1 MEWVKVIVLL
11 IIGLVLI
18 IKGGDFFVDS
28 ASWIAEVSG
37 IPKLIVGA
45 TVVSFATTLPELLVS
60 VFSAAKYDAIT
71 NPGAVDLC
79 VGNAVGSVTANTGLI
94 LAISL
99 LCMPSIIKRSD
110 YLVKAI
116 LLISAISVMTIFC
129 WNGSLSIVGS
139 IILIIIFALAMFE
152 NIKEAIATMK
162 QQKGTEEEKEPVTG
176 KIVTVNI
183 LKFVFGVAG
192 IVIGADLLVD
202 NGSLFASMLGVPDRI
217 IAITILAVGTSLPEL
232 VTTLTAIAKKEHSLS
247 AGNIIGA
254 NIIDLTLIL
263 PVCGIISGGALPVS
277 MSAARIDIPVCLVAS
292 CVAMLPTLITKK
304 FSRIQ
309 GAALLVIYIAYLV
322 VSCAGIITF

>member
-60 VFSAAKYDAIT
+60 AISAGK
-71 NPGAVDLC
+71 GEVDLC

-99 LCMPSIIKRSD
+99 ICMPAIIKRKD
-110 YLVKAI
+110 YLAKAI
-116 LLISAISVMTIFC
+116 LLLAAIVTMTFACYDTSLSLVGSAILLV
-129 WNGSLSIVGS
+129 
-139 IILIIIFALAMFE
+139 IFALAMYE
-152 NIKEAIATMK
+152 NIREAITTMK
-162 QQKGTEEEKEPVTG
+162 AQKDSAEEKEKVTG
-176 KIVTVNI
+176 KIITINVI
-183 LKFVFGVAG
+183 KFVAGVAG
-192 IVIGADLLVD
+192 IVLGADLLVD
-202 NGSLFASMLGVPDRI
+202 NGSLFASMLGVPSRI
-217 IAITILAVGTSLPEL
+217 IAITILAIGTSLPEL

-292 CVAMLPTLITKK
+292 VVALIPTLITKK

-309 GAALLVIYIAYLV
+309 GVCLLLIYIAYIT
-322 VSCAGIITF
+322 VSCMNIITF